1 MKEEFTTNARRWYDK
16 DPVLSSA
23 MKTLEESDDETQIKV
38 ALNLIK
44 IITEHHLSSTEYE
57 SVEDIVSATEDMMD
71 ESKHGRWY
79 DLDGTLR
86 TAISLLQNCPDSTR
100 SVIAKEMAKNVID
113 IIKKEEDVDD
123 VELDIPEGIKAFLDE
138 DQINLV
144 NSVPFDDI
152 NCHLALPNNPDLG
165 K

>member
-38 ALNLIK
+38 AINLIK

-57 SVEDIVSATEDMMD
+57 SVEDIVSATEDVLD
-71 ESKHGRWY
+71 DSKHGRWY

-86 TAISLLQNCPDSTR
+86 TAISLLQNCPESTR
-100 SVIAKEMAKNVID
+100 HVIAKEMAKNIVEV
-113 IIKKEEDVDD
+113 IKKEDQDDVDD
-123 VELDIPEGIKAFLDE
+123 VEIEIPEE
-138 DQINLV
+138 
-144 NSVPFDDI
+144 
-152 NCHLALPNNPDLG
+152 
-165 K
+165 

>member
-44 IITEHHLSSTEYE
+44 IITEHNISNAEYE
-57 SVEDIVSATEDMMD
+57 SVEDIVSATEDVL
-71 ESKHGRWY
+71 ENTQKGRWY

-86 TAISLLQNCPDSTR
+86 TAISLLQNCPESTR
-100 SVIAKEMAKNVID
+100 SIIAKEMAKNVIE
-113 IIKKEEDVDD
+113 IIKKDDDDEEVDSEN
-123 VELDIPEGIKAFLDE
+123 V
-138 DQINLV
+138 
-144 NSVPFDDI
+144 
-152 NCHLALPNNPDLG
+152 
-165 K
+165 